1 MTMAQIIT
9 RMTAAGEE
17 FETWVKTLSEA

>member
-17 FETWVKTLSEA
+17 IENWVKTLSEA